1 MTTTKT
7 VYLSNPSVTIGGVDV
22 TQNTSAAS
30 LEVGFDSLE
39 STTFGDSGHRFVS
52 GLQMVNVTLTMF
64 QNYGAG
70 EIEAT
75 LYDQVGDGTTTLI
88 IAPAAGAESAS
99 NPIYTISNAMLASFT
114 PIVTTVSEAEPSQRV
129 LHWRHL
135 GSRHH
140 AVINN

>member
-39 STTFGDSGHRFVS
+39 STTFGDTGHRFVS

-99 NPIYTISNAMLASFT
+99 NPIYTISVMQCWLRLRRSLRPFRRAQPSKRKSPMSGGTWVRDIT
-114 PIVTTVSEAEPSQRV
+114 P
-129 LHWRHL
+129 
-135 GSRHH
+135 
-140 AVINN
+140 